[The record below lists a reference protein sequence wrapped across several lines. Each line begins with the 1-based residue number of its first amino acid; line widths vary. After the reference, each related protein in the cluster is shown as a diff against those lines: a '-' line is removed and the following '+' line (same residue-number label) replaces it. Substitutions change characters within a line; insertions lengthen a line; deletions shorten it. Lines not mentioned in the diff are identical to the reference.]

1 MDKNLTLI
9 VDTHVH
15 IYPFYAIERALQSIL
30 DNFNR
35 IDRRAVK
42 VACLTERYD
51 CDLFTELASNP
62 PESVTS
68 KFDISVSDSGNSLR
82 IQSKSDDQD
91 FYLLPGQQIIT
102 AENLEILS
110 LNCRQRVVEG
120 NPAEQTINDVL
131 SCGGVPVVAW
141 GLGKWL
147 SKRGELVGELIDKF
161 APHQLAVGD
170 TTMRPYGWLTPLLM
184 KKAENKGYKI
194 LLGSDPLPFPGEEKR
209 PGSYACKFEVPENS
223 LSPEESI
230 RSILILDGKISP
242 VGKRCSILEVG
253 KRTLNHR
260 NASNAAASTLSNQ
273 QS

>member
-1 MDKNLTLI
+1 MNLI

-15 IYPFYAIERALQSIL
+15 IYPFYAIELALQSIL

-35 IDRRAVK
+35 IDSQAVK

-51 CDLFTELASNP
+51 CDLFNELASNP
-62 PESVTS
+62 PESVTG
-68 KFDISVSDSGNSLR
+68 KFDISVSESGNSLR
-82 IQSKSDDQD
+82 IQSKSENQD
-91 FYLLPGQQIIT
+91 FHLLPGQQIIT

-110 LNCRQRVVEG
+110 LNCRKRVVEG
-120 NPAEQTINDVL
+120 NPAEHTINDVL
-131 SCGGVPVVAW
+131 SCGGIPVVAW

-147 SKRGELVGELIDKF
+147 SKRGDIVGELIDKF

-194 LLGSDPLPFPGEEKR
+194 LFGSDPLPFPGEETR
-209 PGSYACKFEVPENS
+209 PGSYASKLEIPEKPI
-223 LSPEESI
+223 SPEESI
-230 RSILILDGKISP
+230 RSILTLDGKISP
-242 VGKRCSILEVG
+242 VGNRCSILEVG
-253 KRTLNHR
+253 RRTLNHR
-260 NASNAAASTLSNQ
+260 NASKAAPSNLSNQ

>member
-1 MDKNLTLI
+1 LNLI

-15 IYPFYAIERALQSIL
+15 IYPFYAIERALHSIL

-35 IDRRAVK
+35 IDSQAVK

-51 CDLFTELASNP
+51 CDLFNELASNP
-62 PESVTS
+62 PKSVTE
-68 KFDISVSDSGNSLR
+68 KFNISVSESGNSLR
-82 IQSKSDDQD
+82 IQSEKGGEE

-110 LNCRQRVVEG
+110 LNCPTRVVEG

-131 SCGGVPVVAW
+131 SCGGIPVVAW

-147 SKRGELVGELIDKF
+147 SKRGVIVGELIDKF
-161 APHQLAVGD
+161 APDQLAIGD

-194 LLGSDPLPFPGEEKR
+194 LFGSDPLPFPGEETR
-209 PGSYACKFEVPENS
+209 PGSYACKFEVSENS
-223 LSPEESI
+223 LSPEELI
-230 RSILILDGKISP
+230 RSILTLDGKIYP
-242 VGKRCSILEVG
+242 VGKRCSIIEVG

-260 NASNAAASTLSNQ
+260 NASNAAPSTLSDQ